1 MTAHGNPW
9 GLLTTGHTLG
19 MMAVWW
25 VWAVS
30 ASSRKRMGGMITASE
45 LRQTA
50 RARLA
55 DAEALLKARRY
66 DAAVYICGY
75 AVEIALKARICKS
88 LHWREYPVGRGFE
101 SFKTHDLDVLL
112 HLSGREAAVKAKALP
127 QWSTVKNWKPES
139 RYGPIGK
146 ITRQDARDMIG
157 STRDLIGVL
166 G

>member
-1 MTAHGNPW
+1 MV
-9 GLLTTGHTLG
+9 TL
-19 MMAVWW
+19 
-25 VWAVS
+25 
-30 ASSRKRMGGMITASE
+30 SE

-75 AVEIALKARICKS
+75 AVEIALKARICKA
-88 LHWREYPVGRGFE
+88 LHWAEYPTSRGYE
-101 SFKTHDLDVLL
+101 TFKTHDLDRLL
-112 HLSGREAAVKAKALP
+112 HLSGREGKVKKTALSE
-127 QWSTVKNWKPES
+127 WSTVRAWKPES

-146 ITRQDARDMIG
+146 VTRQDARDMIG
-157 STRDLIGVL
+157 STRTLIGVL